1 MYQLTARDA
10 AGSTTVLPSL
20 PAPAE
25 RRSCSTG
32 PALARPRP
40 RPAQPPAA
48 GEEPVVALLSALP
61 ALLRLRGVSY
71 VCVVDAG
78 SGDVAGDRGTA
89 PGDGVPLALV
99 AWARTAG
106 ADAEDAMVATT
117 TGTHLVQRVRPA
129 GGPTAA
135 WVYLHIARDRGTVAV
150 PRRALAALAG
160 PRRESIVAAPA
171 VRPAPASS
179 APAATATS
187 APAPPA
193 PVRPAPAPPEA
204 RLPLPRRPS
213 ASLPPPPSPRRRPAE
228 FLRPRGGRG
237 AASGPGRASALPRAW
252 ANDLSTLQR
261 LLVGLRQ
268 LA

>member
-1 MYQLTARDA
+1 MDQLTARDA
-10 AGSTTVLPSL
+10 AGSTSVL
-20 PAPAE
+20 APRPTRSE
-25 RRSCSTG
+25 RHGCSTG

-40 RPAQPPAA
+40 AQPSAA
-48 GEEPVVALLSALP
+48 GDQSVVVLLAELP

-71 VCVVDAG
+71 ACVVDAG
-78 SGDVAGDRGTA
+78 SGDLAGDRGTS
-89 PGDGVPLALV
+89 PGDGVPPALV
-99 AWARTAG
+99 AWARSSG
-106 ADAEDAMVATT
+106 SDAEDAMVATT

-129 GGPTAA
+129 GGATAA

-160 PRRESIVAAPA
+160 PRPEPVVAPPAAREVTAAAVAAPA
-171 VRPAPASS
+171 PIEPT
-179 APAATATS
+179 AA
-187 APAPPA
+187 
-193 PVRPAPAPPEA
+193 PEA

-213 ASLPPPPSPRRRPAE
+213 ASLPPPPAPRRRPAE

-237 AASGPGRASALPRAW
+237 ATSGPGRSSSLPRAW